1 MLVTSISFPP
11 LSEARCKSVD
21 FDADTFVVSFEDGR
35 SLEVPLA
42 CYPRLAE
49 STQEARENWRL
60 IGGGIG
66 IHWPAI
72 DEDISIAELLGGA
85 Y

>member
-21 FDADTFVVSFEDGR
+21 FDADNFVVRLEDGR
-35 SLEVPLA
+35 SLEVPLT

-49 STQEARENWRL
+49 STQEAREDWRL

-66 IHWPAI
+66 IHWPTI